1 VLLKPQK
8 IATPMIRFGAI
19 VCLLLLSF
27 EASDSFAQREDT
39 PLRIFGYFQN
49 SLQHW
54 TAFENHPAQNS
65 FNLQQLNL
73 FLQKDLS
80 RNWTAF
86 VNFEALNTFSS
97 SRRWGAFN
105 LEEAWV
111 KYEPNM
117 KFNLKLGLQIPIFN
131 NLNTVKNRT
140 PVLPYIIRPLVYETS
155 FGELISL
162 DAFVPAR
169 AFVQAY
175 GFLPFGQTKFDYA
188 VYLGNS
194 PNINDDPKKGQ
205 TGVDTT
211 TAFLAGGRLGIR
223 YRELEFGLSATY
235 EKANEFIEF
244 ADSLSRQP
252 AELQELP
259 LTRLGGDLSY
269 NLANFSFESEFIMVD
284 VDEGIPELELALSF
298 YYATLGYHFTNEL
311 FGYGSY
317 WVTDAHS
324 ALPMPGNKKIRDEDI
339 LVSNIGISYDL
350 NDRIRL
356 KGQLSRIKINL
367 KRQRIFE
374 DKNLVEKNLD
384 KFTIGAIAVSV
395 FF

>member
-1 VLLKPQK
+1 
-8 IATPMIRFGAI
+8 MCRFNTFI
-19 VCLLLLSF
+19 SLLLWSIAGSESL
-27 EASDSFAQREDT
+27 AQREDT
-39 PLRIFGYFQN
+39 PLKVFGYFQN
-49 SLQHW
+49 SLQQW
-54 TAFENHPAQNS
+54 TAFQYQPAQNS
-65 FNLQQLNL
+65 FGLQQLNL
-73 FLQKDLS
+73 FFQKDLY

-97 SRRWGAFN
+97 SRRWGALN

-111 KYEPNM
+111 KYNPNM

-131 NLNTVKNRT
+131 NLNAVKNRT

-155 FGELISL
+155 FGEFIPLE
-162 DAFVPAR
+162 AFVPAR

-175 GFLPFGQTKFDYA
+175 GFLPAGEAKFDYA

-194 PNINDDPKKGQ
+194 PNINADPKNGQ

-223 YRELEFGLSATY
+223 YRELKLGLSATH
-235 EKANEFIEF
+235 EKSNGFIGL
-244 ADSLSRQP
+244 ADTLGRQP

-284 VDEGIPELELALSF
+284 VHDGIPEIEFALDF
-298 YYATLGYHFTNEL
+298 YYAMLGYHFTNEL

-317 WVTDAHS
+317 WVTDAH
-324 ALPMPGNKKIRDEDI
+324 AAVLIPGDGEIKDED
-339 LVSNIGISYDL
+339 LRVSTMGIAYDL

-356 KGQLSRIKINL
+356 KGQFARVRDYDKIKFVSQNL
-367 KRQRIFE
+367 
-374 DKNLVEKNLD
+374 LEKQQD
-384 KFTIGAIAVSV
+384 KFNVWAIAVSV

>member
-1 VLLKPQK
+1 MTRFS
-8 IATPMIRFGAI
+8 AT
-19 VCLLLLSF
+19 LSLLLSLILSSH
-27 EASDSFAQREDT
+27 AFAQREDQ
-39 PLRIFGYFQN
+39 PVKIFGYFQN

-54 TAFENHPAQNS
+54 TVFENHPAQNS
-65 FNLQQLNL
+65 FGLQQLNL

-97 SRRWGAFN
+97 SRHWGAFN

-111 KYEPNM
+111 KYAPNM

-131 NLNTVKNRT
+131 NLNEFKNRT

-155 FGELISL
+155 FGEFLPL
-162 DAFVPAR
+162 EEFVPAR

-175 GFLPFGQTKFDYA
+175 GFLPSSETKFEYA

-194 PNINDDPKKGQ
+194 PNINNDPEERQ

-211 TAFLAGGRLGIR
+211 TTFLVGGRLGIR
-223 YRELEFGLSATY
+223 YRELKLGLSTTY
-235 EKANEFIEF
+235 EKINEFISW
-244 ADSLSRQP
+244 ADSLGRPP
-252 AELQELP
+252 ADLQELP
-259 LTRLGGDLSY
+259 VTRLGGDLSY
-269 NLANFSFESEFIMVD
+269 NLANFSLESEFIKVMVR
-284 VDEGIPELELALSF
+284 EGIPELNLALDF
-298 YYATLGYHFTNEL
+298 YYATLGYHFNNEL

-317 WVTDAHS
+317 WVTDVHVTK
-324 ALPMPGNKKIRDEDI
+324 LIPDDGRKEDEDI
-339 LVSNIGISYDL
+339 VVSTLGLSYDL

-356 KGQLSRIKINL
+356 KGQFARVRDHENIQLVSKNSIK
-367 KRQRIFE
+367 KSQ
-374 DKNLVEKNLD
+374 D
-384 KFTIGAIAVSV
+384 KFNVWAIAVSV

>member
-1 VLLKPQK
+1 V
-8 IATPMIRFGAI
+8 
-19 VCLLLLSF
+19 
-27 EASDSFAQREDT
+27 ASEPHAQDDAA

-54 TAFENHPAQNS
+54 TPFENHSTQNS
-65 FNLQQLNL
+65 FGLQQLNL

-86 VNFEALNTFSS
+86 VNFEALNSFSS

-111 KYEPNM
+111 KYAPNM

-131 NLNTVKNRT
+131 NLNEVKNRT

-155 FGELISL
+155 FGEFFPLEE
-162 DAFVPAR
+162 FVPAR

-175 GFLPFGQTKFDYA
+175 GFLPAGETKFDYA

-194 PNINDDPKKGQ
+194 PNINADPKKGQ

-211 TAFLAGGRLGIR
+211 KAFLVGGRLGIR
-223 YRELEFGLSATY
+223 HKELKLGLSATY
-235 EKANEFIEF
+235 ERLNEFIEL
-244 ADSLSRQP
+244 ADTLDRQP

-259 LTRLGGDLSY
+259 LTRWGGDLSY
-269 NLANFSFESEFIMVD
+269 NLANFSFESEFISVD
-284 VDEGIPELELALSF
+284 VHTGIPELELALDF
-298 YYATLGYHFTNEL
+298 YYATLGYRFTNAL

-317 WVTDAHS
+317 WVTDVHAA
-324 ALPMPGNKKIRDEDI
+324 ALSPDNEEIRDEDI
-339 LVSNIGISYDL
+339 HVSTMGISYDL
-350 NDRIRL
+350 NDGIRL
-356 KGQLSRIKINL
+356 KGQFARVREHEKIQFVSQNS
-367 KRQRIFE
+367 
-374 DKNLVEKNLD
+374 VEKTQD
-384 KFTIGAIAVSV
+384 KFNVWAIAVSV

>member
-1 VLLKPQK
+1 M
-8 IATPMIRFGAI
+8 ARFRSI
-19 VCLLLLSF
+19 LSLLLLSIV
-27 EASDSFAQREDT
+27 ASDSLAQREDT
-39 PLRIFGYFQN
+39 PLRVFGYFQN

-54 TAFENHPAQNS
+54 TVFENHPAQNS
-65 FNLQQLNL
+65 FGLQQLNL

-97 SRRWGAFN
+97 SRRWGALN

-111 KYEPNM
+111 KYNPNM

-131 NLNTVKNRT
+131 NLNEVKNRT
-140 PVLPYIIRPLVYETS
+140 PLLPYIIRPLVYETS
-155 FGELISL
+155 FGEFFPLEE
-162 DAFVPAR
+162 FVPAR

-175 GFLPFGQTKFDYA
+175 GFLPAGETKFDYA

-194 PNINDDPKKGQ
+194 PNINEDPERGQ

-211 TAFLAGGRLGIR
+211 KAFLVGGRLGVR
-223 YRELEFGLSATY
+223 YRELKLGLSATY
-235 EKANEFIEF
+235 EKSNGFIEL
-244 ADSLSRQP
+244 ADSLGRQP

-269 NLANFSFESEFIMVD
+269 NLAKFSFESEFITVD
-284 VDEGIPELELALSF
+284 VHTGIPELKLALDF

-317 WVTDAHS
+317 WVTDVHVAV
-324 ALPMPGNKKIRDEDI
+324 LIPDNKQMRDED
-339 LVSNIGISYDL
+339 LRVSTMGIFYDL
-350 NDRIRL
+350 NDSIRL
-356 KGQLSRIKINL
+356 KGQFARVREHEKIQLISQNSV
-367 KRQRIFE
+367 KKIQ
-374 DKNLVEKNLD
+374 D
-384 KFTIGAIAVSV
+384 KFNVWAIAVSV